1 MKIYVRVHCKRLLCS
16 NEKLDLG
23 QYYFRLHLA
32 LSTVYLPEEYDLS
45 AEQADYCKRFYDTE
59 AKARRAGR
67 KVANRIKAASIDVIV
82 ERPQYVHLK
91 REDGRT

>member
-16 NEKLDLG
+16 DEKLNVG

-32 LSTVYLPEEYDLS
+32 LSTAYLPEKYDLS
-45 AEQADYCKRFYDTE
+45 AQQADYRERFYETE

-67 KVANRIKAASIDVIV
+67 KVANRIKAASIDVII
-82 ERPQYVHLK
+82 EGTKYVHLR
-91 REDGRT
+91 REGM